1 MSLYSLK
8 NVTKIYGR
16 DEAMVK
22 ALDGVN
28 LDIPAG
34 KFIVILGPSGSGKS
48 TLLNIIGGM
57 DTPSSGQVLF
67 NGEDIGKYNAR
78 QLTNYRKKQVGFV
91 FQSYNLLADL
101 TARENVEFSTEIA
114 KLPRD
119 GATHALELVGLSERL
134 DHYPSEMSGGE
145 QQRVSIARGVAKKPA
160 VLLCDEPTGALDY
173 RTGVRVLEVLHNVH
187 EDGKT
192 SVIVITHNQD
202 IARIADLVIY
212 MKNGKIEK
220 TVVQDN
226 PQKPQEIEW

>member
-8 NVTKIYGR
+8 HVTKIYG
-16 DEAMVK
+16 ENK
-22 ALDGVN
+22 AAVTALNDVN
-28 LDIPAG
+28 LEIPAG

-57 DTPSSGQVLF
+57 DTPTSGEVLF
-67 NGEDIGKYNAR
+67 NSTDIGGYSAK
-78 QLTNYRKKQVGFV
+78 QLTNYRKQQVGFV

-119 GATHALELVGLSERL
+119 GAAKALGLVGLSERL
-134 DHYPSEMSGGE
+134 DHYPSEVSGGE
-145 QQRVSIARGVAKKPA
+145 QQRVSIARGIAKKPA

-173 RTGVRVLEVLHNVH
+173 KTGIRVLEVLHDVH

-202 IARIADLVIY
+202 IARIADFVIY
-212 MKNGKIEK
+212 MKSGQVEK
-220 TVVQDN
+220 TVVQKN
-226 PQKPQEIEW
+226 PKSPDEIEW

>member
-8 NVTKIYGR
+8 NVTKVYGR
-16 DEAMVK
+16 DEAAVK
-22 ALDGVN
+22 ALDGIN
-28 LDIPAG
+28 LEIPAG

-57 DTPSSGQVLF
+57 DTPSSGEILF
-67 NGEDIGKYNAR
+67 NGENIGNYSAR

-119 GATHALELVGLSERL
+119 GAAQALGLVGLSERL
-134 DHYPSEMSGGE
+134 NHYPSEMSGGE

-173 RTGVRVLEVLHNVH
+173 RTGVRVLEVLHDVH
-187 EDGKT
+187 EDGRT
-192 SVIVITHNQD
+192 SVVVITHNQD

-212 MKNGKIEK
+212 MKNGKVEK

-226 PQKPQEIEW
+226 PKKPQEIEW

>member
-8 NVTKIYGR
+8 NVTKIYGKK
-16 DEAMVK
+16 EAAVT
-22 ALDGVN
+22 ALDNVN
-28 LDIPAG
+28 LEIPAG

-57 DTPSSGQVLF
+57 DTPTSGQILF
-67 NGEDIGKYNAR
+67 NGAEIGKYSAK

-91 FQSYNLLADL
+91 FQSYNLLSDL

-114 KLPRD
+114 KLPRE
-119 GATHALELVGLSERL
+119 GAAKALGLVGLSERL

-145 QQRVSIARGVAKKPA
+145 QQRVSIARGVAKQPA

-173 RTGVRVLEVLHNVH
+173 KTGIRVLEVLHNVH

-212 MKNGKIEK
+212 MKSGRIEK
-220 TVVQDN
+220 MVVQDN
-226 PQKPQEIEW
+226 PKLPSEIEW